1 MDGPRPNRHLT
12 SAELTWFDLDPA
24 WLVELAAKNEDRVP
38 GLAHRLATC
47 RHAAWRCDS
56 YLVLREVQPTPGM
69 DTVLLDD
76 GDAAEF
82 AIDLDRSGDPVGI
95 EFLHWLPCRSD
106 DDSDIT
112 LGAVGAMLRGVI
124 GRLHSR

>member
-1 MDGPRPNRHLT
+1 MDGPRPSRHLQ

-24 WLVELAAKNEDRVP
+24 WLVELAAKDEDPVP
-38 GLAHRLATC
+38 GLADRLAAC
-47 RHAAWRCDS
+47 RRAAWRCDS

-76 GDAAEF
+76 EVAEEYY
-82 AIDLDRSGDPVGI
+82 AIDLDRGGDPVGV

-106 DDSDIT
+106 DDPDI
-112 LGAVGAMLRGVI
+112 LGGVGAMFRGII